1 MTEKNSTEGKLESLE
16 RQYEERLRESA
27 AAEVSLEQAGNGIG
41 ECLVLKYPVA
51 D

>member
-27 AAEVSLEQAGNGIG
+27 AAEVSLDGAENRIR
-41 ECLVLKYPVA
+41 ECWVMKYGLV
-51 D
+51 